1 MARRAGMGQ
10 PVAMTKSSKHSWV
23 DRLPA
28 GEPMKASLGRLVEQ
42 DGARDQAEV
51 EYYEVAADPSVDS
64 IETAQRRYRSQFR
77 RRLRHR
83 QSRAD
88 AQKDDG

>member
-1 MARRAGMGQ
+1 MGQ
-10 PVAMTKSSKHSWV
+10 PVAVTESPKHSWV
-23 DRLPA
+23 ERLLA
-28 GEPMKASLGRLVEQ
+28 GEPMKASLGRLVER

-51 EYYEVAADPSVDS
+51 EYYEVAADPSVDG
-64 IETAQRRYRSQFR
+64 IETAQRRYRAQFR